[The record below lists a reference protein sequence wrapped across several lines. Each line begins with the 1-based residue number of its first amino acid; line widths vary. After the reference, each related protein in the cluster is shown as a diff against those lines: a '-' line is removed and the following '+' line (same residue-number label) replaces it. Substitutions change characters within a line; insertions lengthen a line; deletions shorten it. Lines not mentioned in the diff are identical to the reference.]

1 MKIIIVSNYY
11 PPEIGA
17 ASNRIYNLSNSLSKH
32 YDSVNVIAPLP
43 NYPTGKIFKN
53 YIGKIFKKEII

>member
-17 ASNRIYNLSNSLSKH
+17 ASNRIYNLSNSLSKY

-43 NYPTGKIFKN
+43 NYPTGKIYKN
-53 YIGKIFKKEII
+53 YRFVL